1 MRIIRC
7 DIRSARSARR
17 APKPEC
23 ACVRARGRRAAG
35 AARGSAAARGCCVL
49 AVRAAP
55 RAARPRGCVPSPL
68 DSRVRA
74 RSASLTIHARTR
86 DIERKEGYEHR
97 DSGLCTTRQR
107 QCSYIELSSREKA
120 HITDNCPYA
129 WAWRRRQR
137 IGQVTVDASR
147 TCSAAARVEE
157 VHKATCGRCIGSR
170 PKRFLQMRRCLE
182 NLSSGEKR
190 AGCAD
195 SVGLPSGAS
204 FCATSKCAHK
214 AER

>member
-1 MRIIRC
+1 MQR
-7 DIRSARSARR
+7 
-17 APKPEC
+17 PW
-23 ACVRARGRRAAG
+23 RRAADPEHWD
-35 AARGSAAARGCCVL
+35 RQRLSEWR
-49 AVRAAP
+49 
-55 RAARPRGCVPSPL
+55 
-68 DSRVRA
+68 RA

-97 DSGLCTTRQR
+97 DSGLYKITTTTTVH
-107 QCSYIELSSREKA
+107 IELSSREKA

-147 TCSAAARVEE
+147 TCSAAAHVSEE

-214 AER
+214 EER